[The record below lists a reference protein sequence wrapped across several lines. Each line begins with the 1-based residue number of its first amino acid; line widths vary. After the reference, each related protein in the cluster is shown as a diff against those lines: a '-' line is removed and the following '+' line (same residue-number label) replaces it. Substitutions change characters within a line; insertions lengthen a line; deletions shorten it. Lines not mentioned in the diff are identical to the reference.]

1 VPPPAAHPE
10 ITRLTEAL
18 VECERLAA
26 LGRLLA
32 AVTHELKSPL
42 EALSSALH
50 LLQQHCSQDE
60 KAGIYL
66 KIAQQ
71 ELARVSEISSQTL
84 GFTRTSIRPIEVDVS
99 ATLQE
104 IIKFYA
110 HKIRYKQVKVATKLH
125 ADAKICAYP
134 GQVRQIFSNLVIN
147 ALEAVEKGRG
157 RIVLRTRPRNKKQ
170 ILGVEVVVAD
180 NGPGLPTSAKKIF
193 EPFFTTKHGKGT
205 GLGLWITHH
214 LIKKN
219 GGTIKLRSSS
229 ARSRHGVCIAVFLPQ
244 MPDRKAKAD

>member
-1 VPPPAAHPE
+1 VPSEAAHHE

-42 EALSSALH
+42 EALSNALH
-50 LLQQHCSQDE
+50 LLQQHCLQNE
-60 KAGIYL
+60 KATTYL

-84 GFTRTSIRPIEVDVS
+84 GFSRTSIRPIEVDVS

-104 IIKFYA
+104 IVKFYA
-110 HKIRYKQVKVATKLH
+110 HKIRYKQVKVQTKLH
-125 ADAKICAYP
+125 AEAKICAYP
-134 GQVRQIFSNLVIN
+134 GQIRQIFSNLVIN

-157 RIVLRTRPRNKKQ
+157 QIVVRSRPGKKNQ
-170 ILGVEVVVAD
+170 IPGVEVIVAD
-180 NGPGLPTSAKKIF
+180 NGPGLPTSSKRVF

-214 LIKKN
+214 LINKN
-219 GGTIKLRSSS
+219 GGRIKIRSSS
-229 ARSRHGVCIAVFLPQ
+229 APGRSGLCVSVFLPQ
-244 MPDRKAKAD
+244 VRERKAKVA